1 MMKVGKTGCNL
12 CGGDQFSIVEET
24 EKPIYV
30 LKCAHCGL
38 VFVDPPPESSSLS
51 AHYDADYYADWM
63 GTQREKRLRMWRRR
77 LDTIERQSPKGNL
90 LDVGCATG
98 NFLHLA
104 QNSGW
109 TVRGTELSPFAASF
123 AQDLLKTDIFCGHLM
138 DAGYDEA
145 CFDVVTFWH
154 VLEHLPDPMRYL
166 QEAHRILKPSG
177 LLVIA
182 VPNVDDYL
190 MRIAYR
196 VVKRRP
202 LRLFTRSD
210 REIHLFHFSADTL
223 RSYLD
228 QAGFRRIV
236 IFPDN
241 GITEPAK
248 MVINAAGVALF
259 HVTGLRFFNALEAH
273 AIRD

>member
-1 MMKVGKTGCNL
+1 MKVREVVCNL
-12 CGGDQFSIVEET
+12 CGGERFRIVEEA

-30 LKCAHCGL
+30 LKCVHCGL
-38 VFVDPPPESSSLS
+38 VFVDPPPESSFLA
-51 AHYDADYYADWM
+51 AHYDSDYYEDWM
-63 GTQREKRLRMWRRR
+63 GTQWEKRLRMWQRR
-77 LDTIERQSPKGNL
+77 LDTIERQTSKGSL

-98 NFLHLA
+98 TFLQLA
-104 QNSGW
+104 KDSGW
-109 TVRGTELSPFAASF
+109 TVRGTELSHNAASF
-123 AQDLLKTDIFCGHLM
+123 ARDLLKADIFCGYLM

-190 MRIAYR
+190 MKIAYR

-202 LRLFTRSD
+202 LRLFTRFD

-223 RSYLD
+223 QLYLD
-228 QAGFRRIV
+228 QTGFQRIV
-236 IFPDN
+236 ISSDN

-248 MVINAAGVALF
+248 RIIHAAGVALY

-273 AIRD
+273 AIRV